1 MSIATAIER
10 NRIAL
15 LRIVFCWL
23 GATHLINA
31 RSDKPLPRRLSA
43 WILDRIIIAEKAAAC
58 LLVALFY
65 SNQIKKRCAPN
76 FENAA
81 GAFIAFNSAFT
92 LGALT
97 TSGIIKRLKSLRHI
111 LLNLRV
117 IARHLVNILAARAWI
132 EAMKRAAQNHVFFH
146 IAMICPAATMEDA
159 IPP

>member
-1 MSIATAIER
+1 MSIAVAIER

-23 GATHLINA
+23 GAAYLINA

-58 LLVALFY
+58 LLVAIFY
-65 SNQIKKRCAPN
+65 HEQIKKRCAPD

-81 GAFIAFNSAFT
+81 GEFIAFNSVFT

-97 TSGIIKRLKSLRHI
+97 TGGIIKRLKSLRHI
-111 LLNLRV
+111 LYKLRV
-117 IARHLVNILAARAWI
+117 IARRLANILAARAWI
-132 EAMKRAAQNHVFFH
+132 EAMKRAAQCHALSNST
-146 IAMICPAATMEDA
+146 ATCPAPTLEDS